1 MVKIK
6 ELKRKESGRK
16 RKSLP
21 STILGWKN
29 TLSSSLKW
37 IEKKTLIR

>member
-21 STILGWKN
+21 STTLGQKNIL
-29 TLSSSLKW
+29 LSSLKW
-37 IEKKTLIR
+37 MERKNLVR